1 MARIDLQLDPPYRE
15 AFAGVLSFS
24 SFSET
29 EQTIKQ
35 LENLCR
41 KYQFV
46 SDKKGMEYCRQVA
59 SLGRRRAELISRNQ
73 RVSLPKRLQ
82 KQEIAVWFKIWL
94 ETPALFDDWLAM
106 RKNTEEFRKLL
117 EFEDIRR
124 KKTGVRY
131 ASGSKNP

>member
-15 AFAGVLSFS
+15 VFAGVLSFS
-24 SFSET
+24 SFSAA

-41 KYQFV
+41 KYQLA

-59 SLGRRRAELISRNQ
+59 SLGRRRAELISRNR

-82 KQEIAVWFKIWL
+82 KQEIAIWFKIWL
-94 ETPALFDDWLAM
+94 ETPAIFEDWVAM
-106 RKNTEEFRKLL
+106 RKSTEEFRKLL
-117 EFEDIRR
+117 EFEEVRR
-124 KKTGVRY
+124 KETGDRY